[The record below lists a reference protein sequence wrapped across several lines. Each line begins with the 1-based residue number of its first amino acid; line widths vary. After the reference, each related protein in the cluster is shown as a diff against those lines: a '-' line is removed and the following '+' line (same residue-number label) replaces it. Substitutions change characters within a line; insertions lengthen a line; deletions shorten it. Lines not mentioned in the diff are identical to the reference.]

1 MKATVKPVLLQWAR
15 RRASLTTAELAQ
27 RLHVNLDRVEEWENT
42 GELTLKQL
50 EDVARVSY
58 TPIGYLFLPE
68 PPVEKLPIPDFRTV
82 GSQEMQQPSPNLL
95 DVIHQCQRRQ
105 NWFRDYQ
112 INVGAEPLAVLGKT
126 KTTDSVS
133 KTASEIRR
141 FIGLEVADRA
151 QIRTWEEALSQMI
164 ERIENAGILVMKS
177 GVVGNNPHRPL
188 LVEEFRGFALFD
200 EYAPLIFING
210 SDTKAAQMFTL
221 AHELAHLWL
230 GESGVSNLYA
240 TMSPNIAIEKFCN
253 HVAAELLVPLREFVS
268 AWNKT
273 NNPLLEA
280 RRLAGKFKVS
290 TLVLLRRALDAGLM
304 SQTDFEQHYDEESKR
319 LIDLA
324 SGRSGGDFY
333 LTQKSRL
340 GSRFAQA
347 IIESTLEG
355 RTLYRDAFQLL
366 GVAKVETFNELART
380 LKFAV

>member
-1 MKATVKPVLLQWAR
+1 MEQ
-15 RRASLTTAELAQ
+15 
-27 RLHVNLDRVEEWENT
+27 
-42 GELTLKQL
+42 
-50 EDVARVSY
+50 
-58 TPIGYLFLPE
+58 
-68 PPVEKLPIPDFRTV
+68 V
-82 GSQEMQQPSPNLL
+82 G
-95 DVIHQCQRRQ
+95 D
-105 NWFRDYQ
+105 
-112 INVGAEPLAVLGKT
+112 
-126 KTTDSVS
+126 
-133 KTASEIRR
+133 
-141 FIGLEVADRA
+141 
-151 QIRTWEEALSQMI
+151 
-164 ERIENAGILVMKS
+164 AGILVMKS

-210 SDTKAAQMFTL
+210 ADTKAAQMFTL

-253 HVAAELLVPLREFVS
+253 QVAAELLVPLAEFTA
-268 AWNKT
+268 AWNTK
-273 NNPLLEA
+273 NDPLLEA

-290 TLVLLRRALDAGLM
+290 TLVLLRRALDAGFVN
-304 SQTDFEQHYDEESKR
+304 QTDFEQLFDEESKR
-319 LIDLA
+319 LIDLV

-380 LKFAV
+380 LNFAI

>member
-15 RRASLTTAELAQ
+15 QRASLTTEDFAQ
-27 RLHVNLDRVEEWENT
+27 RLHVRPQRVEEWENT

-58 TPIGYLFLPE
+58 TPIGYLFLSE

-82 GSQEMQQPSPNLL
+82 GGQEMLQPSPNLL
-95 DVIHQCQRRQ
+95 DAIHQCQRRQ
-105 NWFRDYQ
+105 NWYRDYQ
-112 INVGAEPLAVLGKT
+112 IAMGAESLFFLGRT
-126 KTTDSVS
+126 KTTDSVAE
-133 KTASEIRR
+133 TANNIRKV
-141 FIGLEVADRA
+141 IAIETGARA
-151 QIRTWEEALSQMI
+151 RARTWEEALSEMMNQV
-164 ERIENAGILVMKS
+164 EDAGILVMKS

-188 LVEEFRGFALFD
+188 LIEEFRGFALFD
-200 EYAPLIFING
+200 EYAPLIFLNG

-230 GESGVSNLYA
+230 GESGVSNLQA
-240 TMSPNIAIEKFCN
+240 TMPPNIEIEKFCN
-253 HVAAELLVPLREFVS
+253 QVAAELLVPLQEFTAV
-268 AWNKT
+268 WNVK
-273 NNPLLEA
+273 NDPIAEA

-290 TLVLLRRALDAGLM
+290 TLVLLRRALDARLVN
-304 SQTDFEQHYDEESKR
+304 QRTFEQLYNEESKR

-324 SGRSGGDFY
+324 SSRSGGDFY

-366 GVAKVETFNELART
+366 GVTKVETFNELART
-380 LKFAV
+380 LKFAI

>member
-15 RRASLTTAELAQ
+15 ERASLTTEDFAQ
-27 RLHVNLDRVEEWENT
+27 RLHVRPERIAEWEVT

-50 EDVARVSY
+50 EDVARVSH
-58 TPIGYLFLPE
+58 TPVGYLFLPE
-68 PPVEKLPIPDFRTV
+68 PPIEKLPIPDFRTV
-82 GSQEMQQPSPNLL
+82 GSQTLQQPSPDLL
-95 DVIHQCQRRQ
+95 DVVYQCQRRQ
-105 NWFRDYQ
+105 NWYRDYQ
-112 INVGAEPLAVLGKT
+112 IAVGAEPLSFLGKT
-126 KTTDSVS
+126 KTSDSVK
-133 KTASEIRR
+133 KTAGDIRKA
-141 FIGLEVADRA
+141 IGIETSVRA
-151 QIRTWEEALSQMI
+151 TTRTWEETLSQMM
-164 ERIENAGILVMKS
+164 EQVGDAGILVMKS

-188 LVEEFRGFALFD
+188 SVEEFRGFALFD

-210 SDTKAAQMFTL
+210 ADTKAAQMFTL

-253 HVAAELLVPLREFVS
+253 QVAAELLVPLAEFTT
-268 AWNKT
+268 AWNTK
-273 NNPLLEA
+273 NDPLAEA

-290 TLVLLRRALDAGLM
+290 TLVLLRRALDA
-304 SQTDFEQHYDEESKR
+304 SFVNQTDFEQLFADESNR
-319 LIDLA
+319 LIELV

-340 GSRFAQA
+340 GSRFTQA

-380 LKFAV
+380 LNFAI

>member
-15 RRASLTTAELAQ
+15 KRVSLTTEDFAQ
-27 RLHVNLDRVEEWENT
+27 RLHVRPERIAEWEST

-50 EDVARVSY
+50 EDVARVSH
-58 TPIGYLFLPE
+58 TPLGYLFLPE
-68 PPVEKLPIPDFRTV
+68 PPIEKLPIPDFRTL
-82 GSQEMQQPSPNLL
+82 GSQTVQQPSPDLL
-95 DVIHQCQRRQ
+95 DVIYQSQRRQ
-105 NWFRDYQ
+105 NWYRDYQ
-112 INVGAEPLAVLGKT
+112 IAVGAEPLSFLGKT
-126 KTTDSVS
+126 KTSDSVK
-133 KTASEIRR
+133 KTAGDIRKA
-141 FIGLEVADRA
+141 IGIETSVRA
-151 QIRTWEEALSQMI
+151 TTRTWEETLSQMM
-164 ERIENAGILVMKS
+164 EQVGDAGILVMKS
-177 GVVGNNPHRPL
+177 GVVGNNPHRSL

-210 SDTKAAQMFTL
+210 GDTKAAQMFTL

-253 HVAAELLVPLREFVS
+253 QVAAELLVPMVEFTS
-268 AWNKT
+268 AWNAK
-273 NNPLLEA
+273 NNPLAES

-290 TLVLLRRALDAGLM
+290 TLVLLRRALDAGLIN
-304 SQTDFEQHYDEESKR
+304 QTYFEQLFDEESKR
-319 LIDLA
+319 LIDLV

-340 GSRFAQA
+340 GSRFTQA

-380 LKFAV
+380 FNFAI

>member
-15 RRASLTTAELAQ
+15 RRASLTTVELAH

-50 EDVARVSY
+50 EEVARVSY

-82 GSQEMQQPSPNLL
+82 GGQEVLQPSPNLL

-105 NWFRDYQ
+105 NWYRDYQ
-112 INVGAEPLAVLGKT
+112 ISVGAEPLSFIGKT
-126 KTTDSVS
+126 KTADSVT
-133 KTASEIRR
+133 KTAGEIRKA
-141 FIGLEVADRA
+141 IGLEIAARA
-151 QIRTWEEALSQMI
+151 HIRTWEEALSQMI
-164 ERIENAGILVMKS
+164 EKIEDSGILVMKS

-200 EYAPLIFING
+200 EYAPLIFVNG

-253 HVAAELLVPLREFVS
+253 HVAAELLVPLREFISVWIK
-268 AWNKT
+268 A
-273 NNPLLEA
+273 NNPLAEA

-290 TLVLLRRALDAGLM
+290 TLVLLRRALDAGLI